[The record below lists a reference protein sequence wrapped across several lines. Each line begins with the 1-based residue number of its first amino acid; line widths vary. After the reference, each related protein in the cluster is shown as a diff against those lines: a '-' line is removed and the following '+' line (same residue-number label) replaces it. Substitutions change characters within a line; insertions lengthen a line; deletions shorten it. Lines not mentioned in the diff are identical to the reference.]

1 MNSADLIKPYGNRRV
16 AAYIYLRFGRPP
28 TGHPERKSKFCDNE
42 IPSST
47 VPPLRVRQAQND
59 PLSQNRHR
67 RDLVGAETNAFG
79 IRRPSLGGRG
89 TATRWMREAL
99 FVLSKRD
106 NIQTFI

>member
-1 MNSADLIKPYGNRRV
+1 MSGGHLCEAEAPTEATAETSAPPGENE
-16 AAYIYLRFGRPP
+16 ATPP

-42 IPSST
+42 IPSPT

-79 IRRPSLGGRG
+79 IRL
-89 TATRWMREAL
+89 
-99 FVLSKRD
+99 
-106 NIQTFI
+106 

>member
-1 MNSADLIKPYGNRRV
+1 MSRTLYHKTKRDNVHA
-16 AAYIYLRFGRPP
+16 LRIMKSNPFHSPHIFICGLAVPP

-42 IPSST
+42 IPSPT

-79 IRRPSLGGRG
+79 IRL
-89 TATRWMREAL
+89 
-99 FVLSKRD
+99 
-106 NIQTFI
+106 